1 MRIKNK
7 TTIFKKYYWVL
18 PILAFSILVFLGSL
32 MHPLWTDEAE
42 TALFAKN
49 ILTLLLI
56 LFSYPYISASQ
67 KKSIQQFASFTLKS
81 GCIKAD
87 FL

>member
-1 MRIKNK
+1 MGILLGIIA
-7 TTIFKKYYWVL
+7 TVVGLIGAVIFR
-18 PILAFSILVFLGSL
+18 SISL
-32 MHPLWTDEAE
+32 NLDSRNMPDDI
-42 TALFAKN
+42 AKN

-56 LFSYPYISASQ
+56 LFSYLYISTSQ

-81 GCIKAD
+81 GCTKAD